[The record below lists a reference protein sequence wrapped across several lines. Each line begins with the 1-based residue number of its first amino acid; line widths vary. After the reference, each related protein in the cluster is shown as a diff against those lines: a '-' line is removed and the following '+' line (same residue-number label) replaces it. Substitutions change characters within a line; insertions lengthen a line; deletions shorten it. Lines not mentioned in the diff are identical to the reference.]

1 MNRETRDIHP
11 FELRGREYRPYAW
24 SRERVSTVRGM
35 IGEIG
40 VPRCGELGMNPSSA
54 ILVCDHDALFRE
66 ALRNFLL
73 AAGYAE
79 VVIAATVRE
88 ALTKLRCESYGHI
101 LIGISAP
108 LSRGR
113 RLARVARRRQ
123 PEAKILFFVSAQD
136 QPLASDAAFVHVI
149 KEYAFSNLLGLM

>member
-1 MNRETRDIHP
+1 
-11 FELRGREYRPYAW
+11 
-24 SRERVSTVRGM
+24 
-35 IGEIG
+35 
-40 VPRCGELGMNPSSA
+40 MNPSSA
-54 ILVCDHDALFRE
+54 ILVFDRDPLFRE

-88 ALTKLRCESYGHI
+88 ALAKLRCDSYGHI

-136 QPLASDAAFVHVI
+136 QPLATDAAVVHVI

>member
-1 MNRETRDIHP
+1 MPSFVRLCET
-11 FELRGREYRPYAW
+11 F
-24 SRERVSTVRGM
+24 
-35 IGEIG
+35 
-40 VPRCGELGMNPSSA
+40 SSS
-54 ILVCDHDALFRE
+54 
-66 ALRNFLL
+66 
-73 AAGYAE
+73 AGYAE

-113 RLARVARRRQ
+113 RLAAIARRRQ
-123 PEAKILFFVSAQD
+123 PAAKILFFVSAQD
-136 QPLASDAAFVHVI
+136 QPFASDAAFEYVI

>member
-1 MNRETRDIHP
+1 
-11 FELRGREYRPYAW
+11 
-24 SRERVSTVRGM
+24 
-35 IGEIG
+35 
-40 VPRCGELGMNPSSA
+40 MNPSSA
-54 ILVCDHDALFRE
+54 ILVYDRDALFRE

-88 ALTKLRCESYGHI
+88 ALAKLRCESYGHI

-113 RLARVARRRQ
+113 RLATIARRRQ

-136 QPLASDAAFVHVI
+136 QPFARDAAFEYVI
-149 KEYAFSNLLGLM
+149 KEYVFSNLLGLM